1 MTLYIVIIT
10 GIVSFLAF
18 QNRELLAKLMY
29 NPYLVKHS
37 NQWYRAITHAFIH
50 SGWMHLL
57 VNMWVLWIFGG
68 IVEQS
73 FNLERGN
80 LGIPI
85 FIGLYLGGILFATLP
100 SFKRHQDN
108 FNYNSLGASGAVAAV
123 LFASI
128 FFNPTMDLYLMFIP
142 IPIPAVIFG
151 VLYLALEWYMD
162 KKSNDHIA
170 HDAHFWGA
178 AFGFTYAIIMVPS
191 QLEGFLDAI
200 IFRFFG

>member
-191 QLEGFLDAI
+191 QLQGFLDAI

>member
-10 GIVSFLAF
+10 GVVSFLAF
-18 QNRELLAKLMY
+18 QNRETLAKLMF

-37 NQWYRAITHAFIH
+37 NQWYRSVTHAFIH

-57 VNMWVLWIFGG
+57 VNMWVLWNFGG
-68 IVEQS
+68 IVENAFTS
-73 FNLERGN
+73 ERGN
-80 LGIPI
+80 LGVPI
-85 FIGLYLGGILFATLP
+85 VLGLYLGGILFATLP
-100 SFKRHQDN
+100 SFKRHQNN
-108 FNYNSLGASGAVAAV
+108 FHYNSLGASGAVAAV

-128 FFNPTMDLYLMFIP
+128 YFNPTMDLIIMFIP
-142 IPIPAVIFG
+142 IPIPAVVFG

-178 AFGFTYAIIMVPS
+178 AFGFTYAVIMVPS
-191 QLEGFLDAI
+191 QLEWFIEAIKMRFL
-200 IFRFFG
+200 G